1 MPSFPLESHRSQR
14 MQKENGRGDH
24 DDQENRHDDNQE
36 TDWVERHLV
45 KIIVAAGALCILG
58 LVGRAMTG

>member
-1 MPSFPLESHRSQR
+1 

-24 DDQENRHDDNQE
+24 DNQENRHDDNQE
-36 TDWVERHLV
+36 TDWVEKHLV
-45 KIIVAAGALCILG
+45 KIIVVVGVICILG